1 MNIFYKKIIKK
12 ILLKNVKISV
22 AESCTGGRISNE
34 LIKFPGAS
42 KFFLS
47 GVIAYSNYSKIKIL
61 KVSKSKLFKY
71 GAVSKEIAN
80 EMSRNLLKI
89 SKADICIST
98 TGIAG
103 PTGKTKNKSVGLI
116 YIGMSTKKNTF
127 VYKKIFK
134 GNRISIQKKAT
145 QYALNLLYKK
155 L

>member
-1 MNIFYKKIIKK
+1 M
-12 ILLKNVKISV
+12 L
-22 AESCTGGRISNE
+22 
-34 LIKFPGAS
+34 
-42 KFFLS
+42 
-47 GVIAYSNYSKIKIL
+47 GV
-61 KVSKSKLFKY
+61 KSKTLMRY

-127 VYKKIFK
+127 V
-134 GNRISIQKKAT
+134 
-145 QYALNLLYKK
+145 
-155 L
+155 